1 MKHELTEGC
10 TCTALFIN
18 DIDIYKLPTKDIIEA
33 IHELVDLLID
43 HREEAIWEWQG
54 LMSTV
59 GNYEDLGHCDTCGDD
74 ISKYTV
80 NIE

>member
-10 TCTALFIN
+10 TCTALFIK
-18 DIDIYKLPTKDIIEA
+18 DIDVNELPIEEIRKA
-33 IHELVDLLID
+33 VVELILQVEDKEELIWTWRDLMTSI
-43 HREEAIWEWQG
+43 G
-54 LMSTV
+54 Y
-59 GNYEDLGHCDTCGDD
+59 YEDLGHCDQCGDD

>member
-10 TCTALFIN
+10 IYTALFIN
-18 DIDIYKLPTKDIIEA
+18 DIDIYKLPIEEIRKA
-33 IHELVDLLID
+33 VVELILQVEDK
-43 HREEAIWEWQG
+43 EELIWEWRS
-54 LMSTV
+54 LMEMV
-59 GNYEDLGHCDTCGDD
+59 GDYEDLGHCDQCGDD

>member
-10 TCTALFIN
+10 VCTALLIN
-18 DIDIYKLPTKDIIEA
+18 DIDVNELPIEEIRKA
-33 IHELVDLLID
+33 VVELVLQIENKEKL
-43 HREEAIWEWQG
+43 IWEWRS
-54 LMSTV
+54 LMESV
-59 GNYEDLGHCDTCGDD
+59 GHYEDLGHCDICGDD